1 MGIRGDWQ
9 GVELSQ
15 MLTRLYVDNFR
26 CFVNFEHKP
35 ARKELILG
43 PNGCG
48 KSSLLDALSLLR
60 QLVAKG
66 DTFDGFFILSQR
78 TRGLNQPQ
86 QTWELE
92 AVLDGGRYVYRL
104 VIEPWGEP
112 PRPRVA
118 LETVYVDGKPIFEF
132 TAGEVHLYNDRFEHK
147 VTYEFDWHRSALAT
161 IVPRR
166 DNTTLSRFKQWL
178 GGLFCFRINPFA
190 MGPRAEGEDLC
201 PNVELSNIA
210 AWYRHLV
217 QADPK
222 QNAAM
227 LDSLR
232 ASLDGFSFLQLEPA
246 GENVRLLVAEFTHGA
261 GKTGKFY
268 FNELSDGQRC
278 LICLY
283 TILHFVLAKG
293 STVILDEPDNF
304 ISLREI
310 QPWLMAV
317 TDAIEEGEGQILL
330 ISHHPELIN
339 QWAPKSGVQF
349 VRDGMGPVRVEKF
362 RGDPESCLPS
372 SELVARGWERE

>member
-1 MGIRGDWQ
+1 
-9 GVELSQ
+9 
-15 MLTRLYVDNFR
+15 MLTRLYIDNFR

-35 ARKELILG
+35 ARRELILG
-43 PNGCG
+43 SNGSG
-48 KSSLLDALSLLR
+48 KSSFLDAMLLLR
-60 QLVAKG
+60 QFVTKG
-66 DTFDGFFILSQR
+66 DIFDEFFILAHR
-78 TRGLNQPQ
+78 TRWLNQTQ

-92 AVLDGGRYVYRL
+92 AILDDSRYVYRL

-118 LETVYVDGKPIFEF
+118 SETLHCNGNPIFEF
-132 TAGEVHLYNDRFEHK
+132 ITGEVHLYNDRFEHK

-166 DNTTLSRFKQWL
+166 DNRKLSRFKLWISQL
-178 GGLFCFRINPFA
+178 YCFRLNPFNMPA
-190 MGPRAEGEDLC
+190 RAEGESLF
-201 PNVELSNIA
+201 PNVDLSNIA

-227 LDSLR
+227 LESLR
-232 ASLDGFSFLQLEPA
+232 ASVGGFSFLQLEHF
-246 GENVRLLVAEFTHGA
+246 GENVRLLAAEFAQSA
-261 GKTGKFY
+261 GGQTSKFY

-304 ISLREI
+304 VSLREI
-310 QPWLMAV
+310 QPWLMAA
-317 TDAIEEGEGQILL
+317 TDAVEEGQGQVLL
-330 ISHHPELIN
+330 ISHHPEAIN
-339 QWAPKSGVQF
+339 QWAPGSGVQF
-349 VRDGMGPVRVEKF
+349 VRDGAGPVRVQEF
-362 RGDPESCLPS
+362 RGDPEGSLAP